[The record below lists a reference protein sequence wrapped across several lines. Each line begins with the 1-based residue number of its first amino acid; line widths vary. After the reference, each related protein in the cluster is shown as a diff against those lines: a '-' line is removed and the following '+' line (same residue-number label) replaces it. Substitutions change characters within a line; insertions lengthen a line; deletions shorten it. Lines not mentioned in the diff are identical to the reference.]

1 MAQWLN
7 VAVALLRQIVAFDV
21 ELERAA
27 KGDVEHLKSFANRED
42 RQPTPKRFLHGCE
55 FPAITLPVDVFI
67 QHRRIG
73 DFLSQKF
80 WRNIGPAGQQ
90 KPIHL
95 VEANMPISR
104 VPNLDFK
111 MLGKNCAEPFR
122 VFRTYPGSQI
132 WHWANLRLANG
143 HVKSTSMFS
152 VDVSNGLHEELE
164 TLALKN
170 KARAIGV
177 ALHDLETG
185 FRFSLR
191 GDRWFHAASTIKV
204 AVLLAVFRAAD
215 EGLFRLDDSLHVRN
229 RFFSAAD
236 GSPFRVSQDRDAT
249 PELYA
254 TIGRTAKISAL
265 AYAMICGSSN
275 LATNLLLDFV
285 SVEYARTV
293 LREARVD
300 GVELRRGVED
310 HGAHERSINNEATAD
325 GLLSLLSAI
334 RGDFLTPESKRQV
347 IRILLEQRFN
357 SMIPA
362 GLPPHATVAHKTGE
376 ISTACHDIGI
386 VYLPEREPYIV
397 AILTEFDPDTD
408 GRREMVAAISEAIYR
423 SLLRTESKANED

>member
-1 MAQWLN
+1 
-7 VAVALLRQIVAFDV
+7 
-21 ELERAA
+21 
-27 KGDVEHLKSFANRED
+27 
-42 RQPTPKRFLHGCE
+42 
-55 FPAITLPVDVFI
+55 
-67 QHRRIG
+67 
-73 DFLSQKF
+73 
-80 WRNIGPAGQQ
+80 
-90 KPIHL
+90 
-95 VEANMPISR
+95 
-104 VPNLDFK
+104 
-111 MLGKNCAEPFR
+111 
-122 VFRTYPGSQI
+122 
-132 WHWANLRLANG
+132 
-143 HVKSTSMFS
+143 MFS

-164 TLALKN
+164 ALAVKN

-215 EGLFRLDDSLHVRN
+215 EGRLRLDDSLHVRN

-236 GSPFRVSQDRDAT
+236 GTVFRVSRDRDAT

-254 TIGRTAKISAL
+254 AIGRTMKISAL
-265 AYAMICGSSN
+265 AHAMICGSSN
-275 LATNLLLDFV
+275 LAANLLLDFV
-285 SVEYARTV
+285 GVEFARTV
-293 LREARVD
+293 LREAQVD

-310 HGAHERSINNEATAD
+310 HAAHERAINNEATAD

-334 RGDFLTPESKRQV
+334 RGDFLTPESKREV

-386 VYLPEREPYIV
+386 VYLPERKPYIA
-397 AILTEFDPDTD
+397 AILTEFDSERE
-408 GRREMVAAISEAIYR
+408 GRRETVAAISEAIYR
-423 SLLRTESKANED
+423 SILRTEPKSNED